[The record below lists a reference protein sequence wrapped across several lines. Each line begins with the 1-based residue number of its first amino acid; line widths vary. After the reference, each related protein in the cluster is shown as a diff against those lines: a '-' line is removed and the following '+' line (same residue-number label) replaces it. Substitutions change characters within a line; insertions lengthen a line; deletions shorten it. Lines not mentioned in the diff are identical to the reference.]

1 VAVISNNLI
10 EEQREKLKCCGLVS
24 FVDCLVVSEEVGAVK
39 PEPAIFEEA
48 LNRLQ
53 YGAEEAVMVGDS
65 WKEDILGAHGVG
77 MRAVWLN
84 RYGRACPDQAIA
96 PEINSFEPVGG
107 VLDLILTAS

>member
-1 VAVISNNLI
+1 M
-10 EEQREKLKCCGLVS
+10 KCCGLLP

-53 YGAEEAVMVGDS
+53 SGAEEELMVGDS
-65 WKEDILGAHGVG
+65 WKDDILSAHKVG
-77 MRAVWLN
+77 IRAVWLN
-84 RYGRACPDQAIA
+84 CYDRPCPDQALA

>member
-10 EEQREKLKCCGLVS
+10 AEQREKMKCCGLLS

-53 YGAEEAVMVGDS
+53 SGAEEELMVGDS
-65 WKEDILGAHGVG
+65 RKDDILSAHGVG
-77 MRAVWLN
+77 IRSVWLN
-84 RYGRACPDQAIA
+84 RYDRPCPDQVLT